1 MNKSLCCG
9 KIRFFDKFVLLHNV
23 FIGYS
28 THFICNVLS
37 KLVISK
43 NNDNVNTK
51 LINWSNIHSQEH
63 YNLLWWIGFQKLPS
77 SIMHWYFISFDSSLL
92 SALVNFEILGV
103 VKTLFSIVM
112 MCLCNCSFSINMII
126 LDSLVEKCNRK

>member
-23 FIGYS
+23 LIGYS

-43 NNDNVNTK
+43 NNTK
-51 LINWSNIHSQEH
+51 LIYWSNIHSQEY
-63 YNLLWWIGFQKLPS
+63 YNFLWWIGFQKLS
-77 SIMHWYFISFDSSLL
+77 SLIMHWYFISFDSSLL
-92 SALVNFEILGV
+92 SSLVNFEILSV
-103 VKTLFSIVM
+103 VKNRFSIVM

>member
-23 FIGYS
+23 LIGYL
-28 THFICNVLS
+28 THIICNVLS
-37 KLVISK
+37 KLVILK
-43 NNDNVNTK
+43 NNTK
-51 LINWSNIHSQEH
+51 LIYWSNIHSQEH
-63 YNLLWWIGFQKLPS
+63 YNLLWWIGFQKLS
-77 SIMHWYFISFDSSLL
+77 SLIMHWYFILFDSSLL
-92 SALVNFEILGV
+92 SSLVNFEILSV
-103 VKTLFSIVM
+103 VKNRFSIVM